1 MIPAAFEY
9 SRASSVDEASKLLDK
24 YGDDAKVLAGGHSL
38 IPLMRLR
45 LAQPTALVDIN
56 GIKGLDQIKVEGS
69 KVHIG
74 ALVRHVQIQN
84 SDVLKDKL
92 PILAEVAGEVGDNQ
106 VRNMGTM
113 GGVIAHADAAGDYP
127 TIALM
132 LDAEIV
138 TNKRKIHA
146 KDFFKDLFTTPLATN
161 EIVTEVVFPVADG
174 PHKYIKFRRRLF
186 DWAIVGAAPTD
197 STHRVTFG
205 PARNTR
211 STWRECSPRGP
222 YNKRAEGPVL
232 FDWMTAPASIDDVE
246 RRLRERRYI
255 GDRGLATSIFLA
267 LKLEKPLFI
276 EGEAGVGKTE
286 AAKVMAE
293 VLDARLIRL
302 QCYEGIDL
310 AHAVYE
316 WNYPRQ
322 LLHIR
327 LLGEGE
333 DRRTAEREIF
343 SSEFL
348 LRRPLLDAIDNDDPT
363 PPVLL
368 IDEIDRSD
376 EEFEAF
382 LLELLSD
389 FQISIPEIGTIK
401 AKKPPFV
408 VITSN
413 RTREVHDALKRRCL
427 YHWIDYPD
435 LEKEV
440 EIVRARAPEAADGL
454 AREVAALVQGLR
466 TMELYKVPGVAETL
480 DWARSLAAL
489 GATRIDASLVDAT
502 LGSALKYQEDLER
515 IRQQVPALVE
525 RARGA

>member
-1 MIPAAFEY
+1 
-9 SRASSVDEASKLLDK
+9 
-24 YGDDAKVLAGGHSL
+24 
-38 IPLMRLR
+38 
-45 LAQPTALVDIN
+45 
-56 GIKGLDQIKVEGS
+56 
-69 KVHIG
+69 
-74 ALVRHVQIQN
+74 
-84 SDVLKDKL
+84 
-92 PILAEVAGEVGDNQ
+92 
-106 VRNMGTM
+106 
-113 GGVIAHADAAGDYP
+113 
-127 TIALM
+127 
-132 LDAEIV
+132 
-138 TNKRKIHA
+138 
-146 KDFFKDLFTTPLATN
+146 
-161 EIVTEVVFPVADG
+161 
-174 PHKYIKFRRRLF
+174 
-186 DWAIVGAAPTD
+186 
-197 STHRVTFG
+197 
-205 PARNTR
+205 
-211 STWRECSPRGP
+211 
-222 YNKRAEGPVL
+222 
-232 FDWMTAPASIDDVE
+232 MTAPASIDEIGEVE

-293 VLDARLIRL
+293 VLGARLIRL

-348 LRRPLLDAIDNDDPT
+348 LRRPLLDAIDNDDAT

-389 FQISIPEIGTIK
+389 FQVSIPEIGTIK

-440 EIVRARAPEAADGL
+440 EIVRARAPEAAAGL
-454 AREVAALVQGLR
+454 AREVAALVQSLR
-466 TMELYKVPGVAETL
+466 TMELYKMPGVAETL

-502 LGSALKYQEDLER
+502 LGAALKYQEDLER

-525 RARGA
+525 KARGA

>member
-1 MIPAAFEY
+1 M
-9 SRASSVDEASKLLDK
+9 
-24 YGDDAKVLAGGHSL
+24 
-38 IPLMRLR
+38 
-45 LAQPTALVDIN
+45 T
-56 GIKGLDQIKVEGS
+56 EG
-69 KVHIG
+69 
-74 ALVRHVQIQN
+74 
-84 SDVLKDKL
+84 
-92 PILAEVAGEVGDNQ
+92 
-106 VRNMGTM
+106 
-113 GGVIAHADAAGDYP
+113 
-127 TIALM
+127 
-132 LDAEIV
+132 
-138 TNKRKIHA
+138 
-146 KDFFKDLFTTPLATN
+146 
-161 EIVTEVVFPVADG
+161 
-174 PHKYIKFRRRLF
+174 
-186 DWAIVGAAPTD
+186 APT
-197 STHRVTFG
+197 TI
-205 PARNTR
+205 
-211 STWRECSPRGP
+211 E
-222 YNKRAEGPVL
+222 
-232 FDWMTAPASIDDVE
+232 DVE
-246 RRLRERRYI
+246 QRLRERKYI

-286 AAKVMAE
+286 AAKVMAD
-293 VLDARLIRL
+293 VLGARLIRL

-327 LLGEGE
+327 LMGEGE
-333 DRRTAEREIF
+333 DRHAAEREIF

-389 FQISIPEIGTIK
+389 FQVSIPEIGTIK
-401 AKKPPFV
+401 AKRAPFV

-440 EIVRARAPEAADGL
+440 EIVRARAPEAAAGL
-454 AREVAALVQGLR
+454 AREVAGLVQGLR
-466 TMELYKVPGVAETL
+466 SMDLYKVPGVAETL

-489 GATRIDASLVDAT
+489 GATRIDSSLVNAT
-502 LGSALKYQEDLER
+502 LGAALKYQEDLER
-515 IRQQVPALVE
+515 VREQVPALVE
-525 RARGA
+525 KARGA

>member
-1 MIPAAFEY
+1 
-9 SRASSVDEASKLLDK
+9 
-24 YGDDAKVLAGGHSL
+24 
-38 IPLMRLR
+38 
-45 LAQPTALVDIN
+45 
-56 GIKGLDQIKVEGS
+56 
-69 KVHIG
+69 
-74 ALVRHVQIQN
+74 
-84 SDVLKDKL
+84 
-92 PILAEVAGEVGDNQ
+92 
-106 VRNMGTM
+106 MGT
-113 GGVIAHADAAGDYP
+113 AG
-127 TIALM
+127 
-132 LDAEIV
+132 
-138 TNKRKIHA
+138 
-146 KDFFKDLFTTPLATN
+146 
-161 EIVTEVVFPVADG
+161 
-174 PHKYIKFRRRLF
+174 
-186 DWAIVGAAPTD
+186 
-197 STHRVTFG
+197 
-205 PARNTR
+205 
-211 STWRECSPRGP
+211 PRG
-222 YNKRAEGPVL
+222 
-232 FDWMTAPASIDDVE
+232 IDDIADVE
-246 RRLRERRYI
+246 ARLRERRYI
-255 GDRGLATSIFLA
+255 GDRALATAIFLA
-267 LKLEKPLFI
+267 LKLDRPLFI

-293 VLDARLIRL
+293 VLGARLIRL

-327 LLGEGE
+327 LMGEGGGE
-333 DRRTAEREIF
+333 RGDKTDWRAAEREIF

-348 LRRPLLDAIDNDDPT
+348 LRRPLLDAIDNDDAT

-389 FQISIPEIGTIK
+389 FQVSIPEIGTIK
-401 AKKPPFV
+401 ARQVPFV

-427 YHWIDYPD
+427 YHWIDYPN

-466 TMELYKVPGVAETL
+466 GMDLYKVPGVAETL

-489 GATRIDASLVDAT
+489 GATRIDAGLVTAT
-502 LGSALKYQEDLER
+502 MGAALKYQEDLDRVRE
-515 IRQQVPALVE
+515 QVPVLVE
-525 RARGA
+525 KAKRA